1 MECAAALEIVTSG
14 QKKSWEVWTLESF
27 KSMLTEVTENFAI
40 AKLQEKEGL
49 KLGQKSALE
58 DTLCGQDLAVSR
70 ENGSEGHNGQKILQ
84 VPIEYS

>member
-1 MECAAALEIVTSG
+1 MECVSALEIVTSG
-14 QKKSWEVWTLESF
+14 QKKSLEVWTLESS
-27 KSMLTEVTENFAI
+27 KSMLTEVTENFA
-40 AKLQEKEGL
+40 KLQEKGGL

-84 VPIEYS
+84 GPT

>member
-1 MECAAALEIVTSG
+1 MECDVALEIVASS
-14 QKKSWEVWTLESF
+14 QKKSLEVWTLESS
-27 KSMLTEVTENFAI
+27 KSMLTEVTENFA
-40 AKLQEKEGL
+40 KLQEKGGL

-84 VPIEYS
+84 GPT

>member
-1 MECAAALEIVTSG
+1 MECDVALEIVASG
-14 QKKSWEVWTLESF
+14 QKKSLEVWTLESS
-27 KSMLTEVTENFAI
+27 KSMLTEVTENFA
-40 AKLQEKEGL
+40 KLQEKGGL

-84 VPIEYS
+84 GPT